1 MATFPSITPAY
12 GAQKTSR
19 PRMRT
24 VQFGDGYQSR
34 LTYGI
39 PSQMN
44 PKVWS
49 LTWNVSEADSD
60 TIEAFLDAR
69 AEDAASFDWTPLDET
84 TAYKWVCP
92 EWNKTIPYTGRA
104 TITATFQQVFE
115 A

>member
-1 MATFPSITPAY
+1 
-12 GAQKTSR
+12 
-19 PRMRT
+19 MRT

-69 AEDAASFDWTPLDET
+69 ARDAASFDWTPLDET

-115 A
+115 P